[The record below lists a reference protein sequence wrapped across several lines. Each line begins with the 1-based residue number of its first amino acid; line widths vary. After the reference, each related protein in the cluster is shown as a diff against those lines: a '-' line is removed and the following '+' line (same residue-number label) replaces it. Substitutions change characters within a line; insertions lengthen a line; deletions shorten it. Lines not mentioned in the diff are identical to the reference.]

1 MEKVVVFKYN
11 IVYNTIRLQGG
22 NTMGKKSIKENKNI
36 YQQARDEIE
45 MTRAAVEDA
54 TGGILTSSR
63 VEKIEN
69 GSLNVHPE
77 DVILMAEVYNKP
89 ELCNYFCTNEC
100 QIGKKYVPEVETI
113 HDLPQIT
120 MELLSNLNALNRDK
134 ERIIDITAD
143 GQISSDEREDF
154 ELFREHLSEMSLAIE
169 TLKLWVDKRL
179 T

>member
-1 MEKVVVFKYN
+1 
-11 IVYNTIRLQGG
+11 
-22 NTMGKKSIKENKNI
+22 MGKKSNKENKSI
-36 YQQARDEIE
+36 YQEARDKIN

-69 GSLNVHPE
+69 GSLNAHPE

-143 GQISSDEREDF
+143 GQISTDEREDF

-169 TLKLWVDKRL
+169 TLKLWVDKEL
-179 T
+179 A

>member
-134 ERIIDITAD
+134 ERMLLI
-143 GQISSDEREDF
+143 
-154 ELFREHLSEMSLAIE
+154 M
-169 TLKLWVDKRL
+169 KRIKI
-179 T
+179 